1 MYKQLRRHK
10 ILILLK
16 LHFNKGDIDMGACKE
31 IDTLVDVGECKY
43 CGNELFID
51 KSAPA
56 LSKIELKE
64 NKVCDYCQHI
74 TSKND

>member
-1 MYKQLRRHK
+1 
-10 ILILLK
+10 
-16 LHFNKGDIDMGACKE
+16 MGACKE

-51 KSAPA
+51 KSAPL

-74 TSKND
+74 TSKDD